1 MPPFFFGTAMTRE
14 RLTTLISAAAILA
27 AGALAYAYVGQGT
40 AQNTQNPVQLNPPAG
55 GQMPTLISP
64 LGMGEVQLTFAPVV
78 RRVAPAVVNVYARTV
93 VQQQSNPLMNDPFF
107 SRFFG
112 ASPEMRQRVQQSL
125 GSGVI
130 VRAEGII
137 LTNNHVVDGGNE
149 IVVALSDKR
158 EFKARVLTADP
169 RTDLAVLKIDAK
181 GEKLPFVLFADSDRV
196 QVGDLVLAVGDPFG
210 VGQTVT
216 MGIVSAQARTQIA
229 GGDYQYFIQTDA
241 AINPG
246 NSGGALVTTE
256 GRLAGINTAIYSR
269 SGGSVG
275 IGFAIP
281 ANLARRVV
289 EGVEGG
295 QAGVTRG
302 VRLAWAGVSGQP
314 VTSAIAAS
322 LGLARPGGVLIK
334 DVYPGG
340 PLANA
345 GVKSGDVVQAVNGTP
360 VNDVQAL
367 NYRIATHA
375 PGARVRVAVASG
387 KATRDVMATVALPPE
402 NPPRETQT
410 IAGRN
415 PLSGAKVENLSPAVA
430 LDLGADL
437 FAKGIAVTKVPDNSL
452 AAAQGF
458 RPGDIIRGINGV
470 EVDRTGELV
479 RALNAATRW
488 QVTLE
493 RGGRRITASFA
504 G

>member
-1 MPPFFFGTAMTRE
+1 M
-14 RLTTLISAAAILA
+14 
-27 AGALAYAYVGQGT
+27 
-40 AQNTQNPVQLNPPAG
+40 
-55 GQMPTLISP
+55 
-64 LGMGEVQLTFAPVV
+64 
-78 RRVAPAVVNVYARTV
+78 
-93 VQQQSNPLMNDPFF
+93 
-107 SRFFG
+107 
-112 ASPEMRQRVQQSL
+112 
-125 GSGVI
+125 
-130 VRAEGII
+130 
-137 LTNNHVVDGGNE
+137 
-149 IVVALSDKR
+149 
-158 EFKARVLTADP
+158 
-169 RTDLAVLKIDAK
+169 
-181 GEKLPFVLFADSDRV
+181 
-196 QVGDLVLAVGDPFG
+196 
-210 VGQTVT
+210 
-216 MGIVSAQARTQIA
+216 
-229 GGDYQYFIQTDA
+229 
-241 AINPG
+241 
-246 NSGGALVTTE
+246 
-256 GRLAGINTAIYSR
+256 
-269 SGGSVG
+269 
-275 IGFAIP
+275 
-281 ANLARRVV
+281 
-289 EGVEGG
+289 
-295 QAGVTRG
+295 
-302 VRLAWAGVSGQP
+302 RLAWAGVSGQP

-470 EVDRTGELV
+470 EVDSTGELV